1 MCYEEGQDI
10 PTVVGVSS
18 VALRDLGWKGTGKKK
33 KKSLDYLLQE
43 RNLLEV
49 IWVILLTDV
58 MYGELGLNT
67 LGTSI

>member
-33 KKSLDYLLQE
+33 KSLDYLLQE

-49 IWVILLTDV
+49 IWVILLTDG
-58 MYGELGLNT
+58 MYGELGLNI

>member
-10 PTVVGVSS
+10 PTVVGISS
-18 VALRDLGWKGTGKKK
+18 VALRDLGWKRTGKK

-49 IWVILLTDV
+49 IWVILLTDG